1 MSDAQTDLKGK
12 SLYAISD
19 PSLLLYLPATNL
31 RRMLIENPGMQSFC
45 DALWTPNAI
54 GQFSTQLWL

>member
-19 PSLLLYLPATNL
+19 PSRLLYLPATNL
-31 RRMLIENPGMQSFC
+31 RKILIQNSDMQSFC
-45 DALWTPNAI
+45 DTLWTPNAI